1 MFVFSIIN
9 EFPRFISKK
18 TNTLACLSI
27 LLCKVNKIST
37 KHASLSNFLG
47 LLLVQNYENNVK
59 GNKIWIVFLC
69 LPTLS

>member
-37 KHASLSNFLG
+37 KHARLSNFLG
-47 LLLVQNYENNVK
+47 LLLVQKYENNVK

-69 LPTLS
+69 LPTFS